1 MNCLSMILLAPQLVA
16 TRRRAQSLFPFGA
29 FRALQILLLLAA
41 VPDEKHRRVLPP
53 NLHRQLSLLKRTR
66 RRPAVHA

>member
-16 TRRRAQSLFPFGA
+16 TRRAQSLFPVGA

-41 VPDEKHRRVLPP
+41 VPDEKHRRVLSP